1 MMTYQSDDVLNPG
14 LLSGFK
20 ALDSHPG
27 KLVGVVEQ
35 EPRLP
40 VADTDDSA
48 HQRNSGQRRR
58 LRNQFDASAVIGHTP
73 MFSLS
78 AFSGGAELDWDWD

>member
-1 MMTYQSDDVLNPG
+1 MRTYQSDDVLNPG

-40 VADTDDSA
+40 DR
-48 HQRNSGQRRR
+48 QRDQSGV
-58 LRNQFDASAVIGHTP
+58 SSP
-73 MFSLS
+73 
-78 AFSGGAELDWDWD
+78 